1 MAEYDL
7 IKIREFVHKGNP
19 TGKEEIPI
27 ADASGTY
34 KTPADT
40 LIAMVATTN
49 GFIKGT
55 ALIPLNNAISQ
66 KADKSALI
74 PINNAIAGKIDKT
87 AVVDNL
93 NSNSATAPVSAKQA
107 KILNDK
113 IAGFASQV
121 GTGIIG
127 EATPETDPISEG
139 FGIYTVSIPGIYV
152 NFKDINGDPIE
163 VTEENLTAGNGGL
176 VQLWGN
182 DGVWEKHVTI
192 IEDGMDSPQ
201 TDDDIFDI

>member
-7 IKIREFVHKGNP
+7 IKISEFVNKGNP

-40 LIAMVATTN
+40 LIAMVATAK
-49 GFIKGT
+49 GFIKAS
-55 ALIPLNNAISQ
+55 ALVPLNNAIST
-66 KADKSALI
+66 KLDKSSV
-74 PINNAIAGKIDKT
+74 IDSLT
-87 AVVDNL
+87 
-93 NSNSATAPVSAKQA
+93 SNSAINPVSAKQA

-113 IAGFASQV
+113 IAGFASQI

-127 EATPETDPISEG
+127 EATPETEPISEG
-139 FGIYTVSIPGIYV
+139 FGIYTVSAPGIYV
-152 NFKDINGDPIE
+152 NFKDINGNPIE
-163 VTEENLTAGNGGL
+163 VTEDNLTAGIGGL

-182 DGVWEKHVTI
+182 DNVWEKHVTI
-192 IEDGMDSPQ
+192 IDDGTVAPESASDV
-201 TDDDIFDI
+201 FVR

>member
-40 LIAMVATTN
+40 LIAMVATAK
-49 GFIKGT
+49 GFIKT
-55 ALIPLNNAISQ
+55 SALVPLNNAIST
-66 KADKSALI
+66 KLDKSSV
-74 PINNAIAGKIDKT
+74 IDSLT
-87 AVVDNL
+87 
-93 NSNSATAPVSAKQA
+93 SASTVNPVSAKQA

-152 NFKDINGDPIE
+152 NFQDVNGDPIE
-163 VTEENLTAGNGGL
+163 VLGPDLDGGL

-182 DGVWEKHVTI
+182 DGIWEMHVTQVNSNDP
-192 IEDGMDSPQ
+192 ESSETGFVQVPQ
-201 TDDDIFDI
+201 